1 MRVRSILLLFPALI
15 LSSILLACGGDD
27 DGGDENGEP
36 SVSGATPLSDI
47 DTDGEA
53 RVVCERLAEAI
64 TAQESEALQRGGCAL
79 QGWFAA
85 QSGGDC
91 EQVKAA
97 CVAAN
102 PEPMGDPE
110 SCTTEDVPK
119 CDLTLDQYIEC
130 LDASAGVLGNFTCTS
145 TALELAGLA
154 SLPAGCQTGLQACS
168 GMMP

>member
-1 MRVRSILLLFPALI
+1 MQVKSILLLFPALI
-15 LSSILLACGGDD
+15 LSSVLLACGGDD

-36 SVSGATPLSDI
+36 SVSGTTPLSDI

-53 RVVCERLAEAI
+53 RVVCDRLAEAI
-64 TAQESEALQRGGCAL
+64 TAEESEALQSGGCAL

-85 QSGGDC
+85 QSGADC
-91 EQVKAA
+91 EQAKAA

-102 PEPMGDPE
+102 EPMADPE

-119 CDLTLDQYIEC
+119 CDLTVDQYVDC
-130 LDASAGVLGNFTCTS
+130 LDASAGVLANFTCTS
-145 TALELAGLA
+145 TALDLAGFA
-154 SLPAGCQTGLQACS
+154 SLPPHCQTGLEACS

>member
-1 MRVRSILLLFPALI
+1 MRTKSILLLFPALI

-36 SVSGATPLSDI
+36 SVSGTTPLSDI

-53 RVVCERLAEAI
+53 RVVCERLAQAI
-64 TAQESEALQRGGCAL
+64 TAQESEALQSGGCAL
-79 QGWFAA
+79 QGWFQA

-91 EQVKAA
+91 EQAKSACMAA
-97 CVAAN
+97 GSEAMA
-102 PEPMGDPE
+102 DPE

-119 CDLTLDQYIEC
+119 CDLTVDQYVEC
-130 LDASAGVLGNFTCTS
+130 LDASAGVLANFTCTS
-145 TALELAGLA
+145 TALELAA
-154 SLPAGCQTGLQACS
+154 FATLPAHCQTGLEACS